1 MFELFTSKIL
11 AGVVSLSMLLF
22 SSFKGNDPQFSAIN
36 HHNSSSAIYLSG
48 ELLSAF
54 NNDFDSIFAS
64 SATIPVHFKLTIKS
78 GTRTVESRKFR
89 HLVDFNPV
97 TGIYVLR
104 KEGDP
109 EVLRTSS
116 VEQIIKEVSQ
126 YSFSIP
132 YQSSWGLVSVSIQ
145 AELPVVRFEE
155 LDKDMDLMVLWK
167 HRKPSAK
174 IQIDLRKVK

>member
-1 MFELFTSKIL
+1 M
-11 AGVVSLSMLLF
+11 
-22 SSFKGNDPQFSAIN
+22 
-36 HHNSSSAIYLSG
+36 
-48 ELLSAF
+48 
-54 NNDFDSIFAS
+54 
-64 SATIPVHFKLTIKS
+64 
-78 GTRTVESRKFR
+78 
-89 HLVDFNPV
+89 
-97 TGIYVLR
+97 
-104 KEGDP
+104 
-109 EVLRTSS
+109 RTSS

-145 AELPVVRFEE
+145 AELPVVRFEK